1 LIVAFVTVTE
11 NSFSSLHSNRDVEAC
26 IIYMDEQGR
35 KVLQSH
41 LRTTLFYIPA
51 VNSILVN
58 RLKVTLNSAPP
69 SWAKYYKFG
78 IKQTKRVR
86 NYIWK

>member
-1 LIVAFVTVTE
+1 MKLFTVTE

-26 IIYMDEQGR
+26 IYMDEQGR
-35 KVLQSH
+35 KS
-41 LRTTLFYIPA
+41 TAITSKNNTIYIPA

-58 RLKVTLNSAPP
+58 RLKVTLNSTPP

-86 NYIWK
+86 NYI

>member
-1 LIVAFVTVTE
+1 LIAAFVTVTE
-11 NSFSSLHSNRDVEAC
+11 NSFSSLHSNRDVSGYIWTNKVE
-26 IIYMDEQGR
+26 

-58 RLKVTLNSAPP
+58 RLKVNKAHRHHGL
-69 SWAKYYKFG
+69 
-78 IKQTKRVR
+78 
-86 NYIWK
+86 